1 MSDLIKR
8 NDIKHDAI
16 SDKFVKQSF
25 AEKKP
30 INQILSFSV
39 VLSRQQTQTL
49 TKITFIKVEFSFT
62 LFLLH
67 TSMCAFVKY
76 FSTQTNPLVCFEF
89 NYDAS

>member
-39 VLSRQQTQTL
+39 ILFRQQTQTL
-49 TKITFIKVEFSFT
+49 TKIMFIKVEVFVYSF
-62 LFLLH
+62 LVAH
-67 TSMCAFVKY
+67 V
-76 FSTQTNPLVCFEF
+76 NVCFCKVLF
-89 NYDAS
+89 NPNKSLGVLWI